1 MNSRTVLSI
10 VVALAMVLTVGLAAA
25 GQHESHQFQ
34 AQPPTLV
41 DIVRAA
47 TERFLDPEVAVAS
60 GYVPKPFCVTGPDQ
74 GAMGVHYVNGPLVV
88 DGQLDPE
95 KPESLV
101 YESRNGRV
109 RLVAVEYIVFA
120 DAWHARNSTAAGAL
134 RPAPQLHRCAEPVRQ
149 PQLLRNP
156 RMGVEGQSIWDVR
169 RLESQSVV
177 RGPCARPVGH
187 WQRETPGGSTTVLP
201 LHWATCIDTERWRDL
216 GGALLRPR
224 NHLRGA

>member
-1 MNSRTVLSI
+1 MNNRTFLSI
-10 VVALAMVLTVGLAAA
+10 VVALAAVLTVGLAAA

-41 DIVRAA
+41 DIVRSA

-109 RLVAVEYIVFA
+109 APGRRGIHRLGRRVARPQ
-120 DAWHARNSTAAGAL
+120 WSTAAGAL

-169 RLESQSVV
+169 RLES
-177 RGPCARPVGH
+177 
-187 WQRETPGGSTTVLP
+187 
-201 LHWATCIDTERWRDL
+201 
-216 GGALLRPR
+216 
-224 NHLRGA
+224 